1 MTLTIQRNHGVRVSR
16 GHEVTASKES
26 VPPSLALSSVGIV
39 RFFNLTSRA
48 GRIRQMQIQTSH
60 EGEKAFTVEVVGEDY
75 SLAEIVHHELL
86 DEKSVTFAGVVPP
99 HPLMKKLV
107 LKVKAQRIKPEKAFS
122 NSVERAVT
130 TTHELLNSITNALGG
145 ESD

>member
-1 MTLTIQRNHGVRVSR
+1 MEKRGQGVIWAMRRVSPFI
-16 GHEVTASKES
+16 HW
-26 VPPSLALSSVGIV
+26 GIV

-48 GRIRQMQIQTSH
+48 DESGKLQIQTLH

-86 DEKSVTFAGVVPP
+86 DEKSVTFAGVLPP
-99 HPLMKKLV
+99 HPLIKKLV

-122 NSVERAVT
+122 NSVERAIT
-130 TTHELLNSITNALGG
+130 TTHELLDSITSALGG